1 MRRAFLCA
9 VLMMVCASSAF
20 GGATEELLKAAADKN
35 TTPRMIEN
43 LIKAGANVNA
53 KDNKGKTAL
62 DYAKKNEKVKRIILD
77 ATK

>member
-1 MRRAFLCA
+1 MRKAFWGA
-9 VLMMVCASSAF
+9 VLVLACVSSAF
-20 GGATEELLKAAADKN
+20 GGATEELLRAVADKN